1 MTGDLAKHESA
12 FAYKRAIALAWL
24 TCAVVLLLG
33 YGTELYAAMRGMFS
47 VDLQFQLF
55 RLDSEANIPSAFS
68 AGILFA
74 VAVQMFT
81 ASKRER
87 ALHLRT
93 ALAWSFLGVIFIYLG
108 IDEIFSLHEIFLD
121 SSFLPRFDAF
131 FHFRWVILGIILVAT
146 VATVFFPFLLR
157 LPRITAIRLFIAG
170 AVYVSGALGLEMIG
184 GYLAETFGQR
194 SVPYVIETLL
204 EESLE
209 NIGIVLAFRCL
220 ILHLAVVLPPPPP
233 GAVQL
238 RSRLL
243 VWINFFG
250 MLVLVGGGYAE
261 ANVARSRAYFLT
273 ISASFSI
280 VAIAIAAVLALC
292 VWNALALS
300 RAPSEAEPSKRRGW
314 INLALAGLIVAVAVA
329 TNAGALLDAWLA
341 ALLPHQVVLVR
352 WIAFGVVAAVLLAFV
367 IRSPLGSLDGRGSRR
382 FALAAIVIVSGL
394 LLGQAGVGLAEEFKG
409 DGRAAR
415 LIVMAMAR
423 VLQML
428 GALMLLRALLFA
440 RQRSAVTA
448 SQPAVTAAA
457 NASNNG

>member
-12 FAYKRAIALAWL
+12 FAYKRTITAAWIG
-24 TCAVVLLLG
+24 CAVVLLFG
-33 YGTELYAAMRGMFS
+33 YGTELYAAMHGMFS

-68 AGILFA
+68 AGMLFA

-93 ALAWSFLGVIFIYLG
+93 ALPWSFLGVIFIYLG

-233 GAVQL
+233 GAVRL

-243 VWINFFG
+243 VWIYFFG

-261 ANVARSRAYFLT
+261 ANVALSRAYFLT

-292 VWNALALS
+292 AWNALALF
-300 RAPSEAEPSKRRGW
+300 RAPTEAEPSRRTGW
-314 INLALAGLIVAVAVA
+314 ISLALAGLIVAVAVA

-341 ALLPHQVVLVR
+341 AFLPHQVVLTR
-352 WIAFGVVAAVLLAFV
+352 WIAFGVIAAVLLTFV
-367 IRSPLGSLDGRGSRR
+367 IRSPLGSLDGAGSRR
-382 FALAAIVIVSGL
+382 IALAVIVIVSGL

-409 DGRAAR
+409 DGRTTR

-423 VLQML
+423 ALQML
-428 GALMLLRALLFA
+428 GALMLLRALLFE
-440 RQRSAVTA
+440 RQRSAATS

-457 NASNNG
+457 NASKSG

>member
-1 MTGDLAKHESA
+1 MARSKTPPPKKTAPAKSGAAKQPEKPTRVGWSLRFADVMLATSKPELAYPAAEDRAEAQSLFMTEK
-12 FAYKRAIALAWL
+12 
-24 TCAVVLLLG
+24 
-33 YGTELYAAMRGMFS
+33 
-47 VDLQFQLF
+47 
-55 RLDSEANIPSAFS
+55 
-68 AGILFA
+68 
-74 VAVQMFT
+74 
-81 ASKRER
+81 
-87 ALHLRT
+87 
-93 ALAWSFLGVIFIYLG
+93 
-108 IDEIFSLHEIFLD
+108 
-121 SSFLPRFDAF
+121 
-131 FHFRWVILGIILVAT
+131 GIIVVAT

-243 VWINFFG
+243 VWIYFFG

-300 RAPSEAEPSKRRGW
+300 RAPSEAELSKRRGW

-329 TNAGALLDAWLA
+329 TGVAVEVPASRMTPGATAGAMTTT
-341 ALLPHQVVLVR
+341 V
-352 WIAFGVVAAVLLAFV
+352 
-367 IRSPLGSLDGRGSRR
+367 
-382 FALAAIVIVSGL
+382 
-394 LLGQAGVGLAEEFKG
+394 
-409 DGRAAR
+409 
-415 LIVMAMAR
+415 
-423 VLQML
+423 
-428 GALMLLRALLFA
+428 ALMTSPSQFTVTVPGPVATPTFQDQLALP
-440 RQRSAVTA
+440 RESAVTFA
-448 SQPAVTAAA
+448 SPDGLLVAPHG
-457 NASNNG
+457 SE